1 MSARSTCSCS
11 ATMTKLSKRVA
22 AALGAGALALA
33 STFLPSAEGLQ
44 TIKQHEGVRTAAYLD
59 AVKVPTICYGST
71 RKVYIGQRATLAQC
85 EELLMQDATY
95 AGRGV
100 AKGVKVK
107 LTQGQY
113 DALVSFV
120 FNLGETQFYKSTLLR
135 KINAGDCWG
144 AGKEFDRWVFA
155 KGKRLKGLVVR
166 RADER
171 STFERDCLLWGL

>member
-1 MSARSTCSCS
+1 MTGNKRS
-11 ATMTKLSKRVA
+11 VA
-22 AALGAGALALA
+22 AVAAVAGAGVLALA
-33 STFLPSAEGLQ
+33 STMLPSQSGLNA
-44 TIKQHEGVRTAAYLD
+44 IKKHEGVRHSAYLD
-59 AVKVPTICYGST
+59 AVGVPTICYGST
-71 RKVYIGQRATLAQC
+71 RKVYMGQRATPAEC
-85 EELLMQDATY
+85 EERLLEDATY

-120 FNLGETQFYKSTLLR
+120 FNVGETQFYRSTLLR

-144 AGKEFDRWVFA
+144 AGAEFDRWVYA
-155 KGKRLKGLVVR
+155 KGKRLKGLVSR

-171 STFERDCLLWGL
+171 KQWEEGCYLWQ